1 MNVMSF
7 REPGPKP
14 GMATRM
20 ALRLFPPAWRARYA
34 GEVLDLLADSGAGPL
49 AAAGLAWHA
58 PAAWVQAS
66 PHLYDR
72 PGRMRSS
79 LATVLMAWT
88 ALAGLAVVFFQLAQ
102 VQTSLQLS
110 TLAHHPVISLSYWL
124 FDGAALVSVLVM
136 VVGGLSL
143 WLLMLRTA
151 FRAHRRREAIYLL
164 APVIVPA
171 LYLILAAFT
180 VVAVRVA
187 HGGGTPGSVM
197 PGQSK
202 PVVDLAN
209 GMVGPGWFLALVVAG
224 FAAAA
229 LSAAGPA
236 LALRRLRP
244 RGPGVT
250 LAVRAAGIAAA
261 TMALAGMASV
271 VAVIGL
277 YLWAPS
283 YAGYHQGW
291 QLAIYLP
298 GVALAAVV
306 AVVSARRGVRA
317 ARPTAA

>member
-1 MNVMSF
+1 
-7 REPGPKP
+7 
-14 GMATRM
+14 MAARM
-20 ALRLFPPAWRARYA
+20 ALCLYPPAWRARYE
-34 GEVLDLLADSGAGPL
+34 GEVLDLLADSGAGPG

-58 PAAWVQAS
+58 LAAWILAA

-72 PGRMRSS
+72 PARMRSS

-88 ALAGLAVVFFQLAQ
+88 ALAGLSAVFFQLAQ
-102 VQTSLQLS
+102 AQPSVQAI
-110 TLAHHPVISLSYWL
+110 TLAHHPVIGLSYGL
-124 FDGAALVSVLVM
+124 FDGAAVVSVLVM
-136 VVGGLSL
+136 VAGGLPL

-151 FRAHRRREAIYLL
+151 FRARRRREAMYLL
-164 APVIVPA
+164 APVIVPG
-171 LYLILAAFT
+171 LYLVLAALT
-180 VVAVRVA
+180 VTAVRVV
-187 HGGGTPGSVM
+187 HGGGTPGSIT

-202 PVVDLAN
+202 SVVDLAN
-209 GMVGPGWFLALVVAG
+209 GMVGPAWFVVLVLAG

-244 RGPGVT
+244 YGPAVT
-250 LAVRAAGIAAA
+250 LAVRAGGIAAA
-261 TMALAGMASV
+261 SLVLAGMASV

-298 GVALAAVV
+298 GVALAAAV
-306 AVVSARRGVRA
+306 AMVSARRGVRA
-317 ARPTAA
+317 ARLTAA